1 MTQRIAL
8 VTGASRGIGAGI
20 AKTLAHN
27 GIAVAVGYVHN
38 SEKAQAVVNSILAS
52 GGKAQALEIHNESRK
67 SIKDALALIA
77 QKWGNVDI
85 LINNG
90 AIAQEKQFLT
100 LTDDD
105 WDQML
110 AINLKG
116 AFMATQEV
124 LPQMIDQKWGRIIN
138 ISSIGG
144 QWGGMNQ
151 IHYATAKAGLI
162 GLTRSIAKV
171 YGSHNITCNAIA
183 PGLIATEMSEA
194 ELNTPDGQD
203 KVKNIPRKKLGTVED
218 IGEAALYLS
227 GDQANYVTGQTLN
240 LNGGMYFG

>member
-1 MTQRIAL
+1 MKHRVAL

-20 AKTLAHN
+20 AQTLASHH
-27 GIAVAVGYVHN
+27 IAVAVGYARN
-38 SEKAQAVVNSILAS
+38 REKAKAVVDSIAAQ
-52 GGKAQALEIHNESRK
+52 GGIATAVEVHNESRQ
-67 SIKDALALIA
+67 SIKDALELIA
-77 QKWGNVDI
+77 KTIGGVDI

-90 AIAQEKQFLT
+90 AIAQEKPFLT

-110 AINLKG
+110 EINLKG

-124 LPQMIDQKWGRIIN
+124 LPRMIDQQWGRIIN

-171 YGSHNITCNAIA
+171 YSAYNITCNAIA
-183 PGLIATEMSEA
+183 PGLIGTEMSEA
-194 ELNTPDGQD
+194 ELNTPAGQD

-218 IGEAALYLS
+218 IGEAALYLAS
-227 GDQANYVTGQTLN
+227 DQANYVTGQTLN

>member
-1 MTQRIAL
+1 MKHRVAL

-20 AKTLAHN
+20 AQTLASHH
-27 GIAVAVGYVHN
+27 IAVAVGFARN
-38 SEKAQAVVNSILAS
+38 REKAQAVVDSIAAQ
-52 GGKAQALEIHNESRK
+52 GGIATAVEVHNESRQ
-67 SIKDALALIA
+67 SIKDALELIA
-77 QKWGNVDI
+77 KTIGGVDI

-90 AIAQEKQFLT
+90 AIAQEKPFLT
-100 LTDDD
+100 LSDDD

-116 AFMATQEV
+116 AFIATQEV
-124 LPQMIDQKWGRIIN
+124 LPRMIDQQWGRIIN

-162 GLTRSIAKV
+162 GLTRSIARV
-171 YGSHNITCNAIA
+171 YSAYNITCNAIA
-183 PGLIATEMSEA
+183 PGLIGTEMSEA
-194 ELNTPDGQD
+194 ELNTPAGQD

-218 IGEAALYLS
+218 IGEAALYLAS
-227 GDQANYVTGQTLN
+227 DQANYVTGQTLN